1 MITIFFLD
9 MMFSSGVC
17 AALCG
22 GRAICVVDQS
32 DQRPALS
39 AATPNRVLSGLH
51 IGSRFGVDG

>member
-1 MITIFFLD
+1 